1 MNEWNIWE
9 IYLNQ
14 AHIGGFRKL
23 SLLLWN
29 RPSHLSATYS
39 VFFWF
44 SSGCS
49 GYDLLHILHKC
60 CSSISRELPGQFF
73 ILIFKMRQ
81 LRLGEVK
88 YLSEVSELINAMPI
102 ICTKFYAFKNIS
114 DDIAYFRT
122 ISSPE
127 FMLIFN
133 SDFTVKFLRAHYFF
147 LFSFLNRYCIS
158 VFEIGK

>member
-1 MNEWNIWE
+1 MK
-9 IYLNQ
+9 YLGNLLKSGTYRRFQKTFSIAVEQ
-14 AHIGGFRKL
+14 AFTSFCYLQR
-23 SLLLWN
+23 
-29 RPSHLSATYS
+29 
-39 VFFWF
+39 VFLVQFWLQWF
-44 SSGCS
+44 C
-49 GYDLLHILHKC
+49 YDLLHILHKC
-60 CSSISRELPGQFF
+60 CSSISGELPGQFF

-127 FMLIFN
+127 FMLIFI